1 MHIDQLN
8 HFALH
13 VSNLEKSI
21 QFYKEILCLKQMDRP
36 AFDFP
41 GAWFQLGPEQELHL
55 IATKTGSSEPIPNQ
69 GHTALRVKD
78 ITEAESHLKAKG
90 VEFRGPKPRPDGVP
104 QIFLRDPDG
113 HVIELTQL

>member
-13 VSNLEKSI
+13 VSDLEKSI
-21 QFYKEILCLKQMDRP
+21 QFYQEILCLKQIDRP

-41 GAWFQLGPEQELHL
+41 GAWFQLGPGQELHL
-55 IATKTGSSEPIPNQ
+55 IASDAESAEAIPNQ
-69 GHTALRVKD
+69 GHTALRVQD
-78 ITEAESHLKAKG
+78 IAQAGAHLKAKG
-90 VEFRGPKPRPDGVP
+90 VEFRGPKPRPDGIP